1 MTSSATIPGTRDIDL
16 SVEIAAPPE
25 AVWEAISD
33 GDRLASWF
41 APFASVEPGEGG
53 TVTVAWEEGGEWPSR
68 IAVWEPGKHLRLVDE
83 LPEDADG
90 TGTAMAMDYRLEARD
105 GTTVLRLVNS
115 GLSAGEEWDENFH
128 MMTNGW
134 RFFLWNLKHV
144 VEQHPGVSR
153 TMISARPWVRGSRE
167 EVWDRLFGEQGL
179 GVAPNGPR
187 AASLEVAA
195 ASHGTA
201 SPEHAHNPFRFV
213 LDGGKVLEGTVV
225 LCDRPWAFAGRVAS
239 LEDGVLHI
247 EMEGSGERWK
257 LGIWLSA
264 YGVEGMRCEEIRKAL
279 EKTVQRVFHEHR
291 EGAM

>member
-1 MTSSATIPGTRDIDL
+1 MTGPATNPGTRAIDL

-53 TVTVAWEEGGEWPSR
+53 SVTVAWEEGSEWPSR
-68 IAVWEPGKHLRLVDE
+68 IAVWQPNRHLRLIDE
-83 LPEDADG
+83 LPEDAAH
-90 TGTAMAMDYRLEARD
+90 TGAEMALDYRLEARD
-105 GTTVLRLVNS
+105 GTTVLHLVNS
-115 GLSAGEEWDENFH
+115 GLSAGEDWDEAFY

-144 VEQHPGVSR
+144 VERHPGVSR

-179 GVAPNGPR
+179 GVTPNGPR
-187 AASLEVAA
+187 SASLEGVA
-195 ASHGTA
+195 ASHGTDL
-201 SPEHAHNPFRFV
+201 SQRAHNPFRFV
-213 LDGGKVLEGTVV
+213 LDGGKVLEGSVV
-225 LCDRPWAFAGRVAS
+225 LCDRPWAFAGMVAS

-257 LGIWLSA
+257 LGVWLSA
-264 YGVEGMRCEEIRKAL
+264 YGVEGMRCEEIGKAL
-279 EKTVQRVFHEHR
+279 EKTVLRLFHEHHQK
-291 EGAM
+291 AL

>member
-1 MTSSATIPGTRDIDL
+1 MTSSAPNPGTRSIDL
-16 SVEIAAPPE
+16 SVEIDAPPE

-53 TVTVAWEEGGEWPSR
+53 SVTVAWEEGGEWSSR
-68 IAVWEPGKHLRLVDE
+68 IAVWQPERHLRLVDE

-90 TGTAMAMDYRLEARD
+90 AGVEMALDYHLEARD
-105 GTTVLRLVNS
+105 GTTVLHLVNS
-115 GLSAGEEWDENFH
+115 GLPAGEESDEFFH

-144 VEQHPGVSR
+144 VERHPGVSR

-167 EVWDRLFGEQGL
+167 DVWERLFSEEGL
-179 GVAPNGPR
+179 GVAPNGPPS
-187 AASLEVAA
+187 ASGEVAA
-195 ASHGTA
+195 ASHGTD
-201 SPEHAHNPFRFV
+201 SPRRAQDPFRFV

-239 LEDGVLHI
+239 LEDGVLHV

-257 LGIWLSA
+257 LGVWLSA
-264 YGVEGMRCEEIRKAL
+264 YGVEGMRCEEIGKAL
-279 EKTVQRVFHEHR
+279 ETTVQRLFHEHR
-291 EGAM
+291 

>member
-1 MTSSATIPGTRDIDL
+1 MTSSAPNPGTRSIDL
-16 SVEIAAPPE
+16 SVEIDAPPE

-53 TVTVAWEEGGEWPSR
+53 SVTVAWEEGGEWSSR
-68 IAVWEPGKHLRLVDE
+68 IAVWQPDRHLRLVDE

-90 TGTAMAMDYRLEARD
+90 AGVEMALDYHLEARD
-105 GTTVLRLVNS
+105 GTMVLHLVNS
-115 GLSAGEEWDENFH
+115 GLPAGEESDEFVH

-144 VEQHPGVSR
+144 VERHPGVSR

-167 EVWDRLFGEQGL
+167 DVWERLFSEEGL
-179 GVAPNGPR
+179 GVAPNGPPS
-187 AASLEVAA
+187 ASREVAA
-195 ASHGTA
+195 ASHGTN
-201 SPEHAHNPFRFV
+201 SPRRAQDPFRFV

-257 LGIWLSA
+257 LGVWLSA
-264 YGVEGMRCEEIRKAL
+264 YGVEGMRCEEIGKAL
-279 EKTVQRVFHEHR
+279 ETTVQRLFHEHR
-291 EGAM
+291 